1 MLRFGIRVPR
11 LQLCDDQFARQ
22 SLQIAQ
28 GKRNRE
34 SPVVLHRVQCR
45 GHLPPQAA
53 LALGRNHIPDH
64 ESDQQQ
70 NRQGAPPADRMDAPG
85 LAQHR
90 LLNRRAVLRR
100 YEPHRRQILPPRRQM
115 PVLGLRLPQGGPFRQ
130 PQLGPSAA
138 RFPLLAR
145 QPVPQGVD
153 EVVVGELVVL
163 PARSGSPWLV
173 ARGTFRVGGRDQA
186 KLGVEDVDQVIEVP
200 GTVRITRRFEQ
211 LLT

>member
-11 LQLCDDQFARQ
+11 LQLRDDQFARQ

-28 GKRNRE
+28 GKRNRR

-53 LALGRNHIPDH
+53 LSLGRNHIPDH
-64 ESDQQQ
+64 ESNHQQ
-70 NRQGAPPADRMDAPG
+70 NCQGAPPADRMDAPG

-100 YEPHRRQILPPRRQM
+100 HEPHRGQILPPRRQM
-115 PVLGLRLPQGGPFRQ
+115 PVLGLRLPQGSPFRQ

-153 EVVVGELVVL
+153 EVVVCELIVL
-163 PARSGSPWLV
+163 SARQGRQAV

-186 KLGVEDVDQVIEVP
+186 KLGVEDMDQIIEVL
-200 GTVRITRRFEQ
+200 GTVCITRGFEQ
-211 LLT
+211 FLT